1 MWICDIYSYRPYY
14 ACPCAYMAFG
24 YMAAYRNGQRLHETC
39 IGERTTRGSYLG
51 CASSPLRLCL
61 FPPGASFGGCF
72 VVCRNNA
79 RRARAMVLLLSLFLP
94 ALVLHPALLPHPSRL
109 ACCARTAQLAACANE
124 ETKAIT
130 SSDIVVQGETT
141 AMTKAEVEK
150 IGNLVE
156 DDEWLGLATELAI
169 VFWSAVRET
178 IKANVADFIGKD
190 DYKLDD
196 VSKEADA
203 RIKGMVADLRGKDE
217 YELGD
222 LSIALDTLVK
232 EEVREMT
239 DGLHECL
246 HDCL

>member
-1 MWICDIYSYRPYY
+1 M
-14 ACPCAYMAFG
+14 
-24 YMAAYRNGQRLHETC
+24 
-39 IGERTTRGSYLG
+39 
-51 CASSPLRLCL
+51 
-61 FPPGASFGGCF
+61 
-72 VVCRNNA
+72 
-79 RRARAMVLLLSLFLP
+79 
-94 ALVLHPALLPHPSRL
+94 LHPAPTHRQSRLACCARTVQLACCARTAQL
-109 ACCARTAQLAACANE
+109 ACCARTAQLAACAKK

-130 SSDIVVQGETT
+130 SSDVVVQGETT
-141 AMTKAEVEK
+141 TITKAEVEK

-156 DDEWLGLATELAI
+156 DDVWLGLATLAI

-190 DYKLDD
+190 DYKLGD